1 MAAVSTSPSVSS
13 ACQVQIFN
21 TAWTGVKNSSWIKTA
36 AYHLRKRS
44 APTRIKWTKGH
55 NGTTGNEEADKLASE
70 GVNKPTPDVIDL
82 SIPPIFDPS
91 GLRLSKL
98 TQASAHRYLNSLEP
112 LPPLNRSRINLERAR
127 ATLKDVIKKEIS
139 DTQLWLKCR
148 HPDIRRP
155 VQNFLYKA
163 MHSAFRIGPF
173 WENIPQHA
181 DRARCASCN
190 TSPESMEHI
199 LIDCDNVAISTV
211 WSLAKQTW
219 PSTFGLWPEP
229 QLGLIL
235 GCGSIALPHQ
245 DDDDSIKTGPSRL
258 LRILISESA
267 HLIWVLRC
275 ERTIQGLSHS
285 TDSIKTRWYNKIND
299 RLNLDRHIATTYNRK
314 PITRQLV
321 LATWQTTL
329 LERFPFLEEDWIT
342 NHEVL
347 VGIKLTRSPP

>member
-1 MAAVSTSPSVSS
+1 M
-13 ACQVQIFN
+13 
-21 TAWTGVKNSSWIKTA
+21 
-36 AYHLRKRS
+36 
-44 APTRIKWTKGH
+44 
-55 NGTTGNEEADKLASE
+55 
-70 GVNKPTPDVIDL
+70 
-82 SIPPIFDPS
+82 
-91 GLRLSKL
+91 
-98 TQASAHRYLNSLEP
+98 
-112 LPPLNRSRINLERAR
+112 
-127 ATLKDVIKKEIS
+127 
-139 DTQLWLKCR
+139 
-148 HPDIRRP
+148 
-155 VQNFLYKA
+155 
-163 MHSAFRIGPF
+163 
-173 WENIPQHA
+173 
-181 DRARCASCN
+181 
-190 TSPESMEHI
+190 MEHI

-235 GCGSIALPHQ
+235 GCGSIALPQQ
-245 DDDDSIKTGPSRL
+245 DDDDSTKTGPSRL